1 MRSKTDPA
9 IEQLGEK
16 IEELTKTVAK
26 LRGEKDALSEHQ
38 KLVRERDA
46 LREEL
51 EVLKIEKDR
60 RDEEFARE
68 RREIEHATGLHRKQ
82 SEWERTKAVDEAK
95 ITVRE
100 ENLSAERTRFSEQI
114 EFHKEQIRSEVN
126 RMEKLISGLMDRLPT
141 ITVEKTVDLG
151 KIMAGATN
159 GKSNGNGTHEDE

>member
-1 MRSKTDPA
+1 MRTKTDPA

-26 LRGEKDALSEHQ
+26 LRGEKDALSEHRN
-38 KLVRERDA
+38 LVRERDA

-82 SEWERTKAVDEAK
+82 SEWEREKAVDEAK

-100 ENLSAERTRFSEQI
+100 E
-114 EFHKEQIRSEVN
+114 
-126 RMEKLISGLMDRLPT
+126 
-141 ITVEKTVDLG
+141 
-151 KIMAGATN
+151 
-159 GKSNGNGTHEDE
+159 